1 MEKILVIEDEINIAR
16 NIKQILDLSDFYTIT
31 AEDGAEGVE
40 LAKEEIPDLILCD
53 VMMPNLDGYQVLTEL
68 KKDSKTEN
76 IPFIFLT
83 AKSDR
88 PDFRKGMELGAD
100 DYLTKPF
107 TPDELLTAVSTRLA
121 KHQKM
126 KKQAQEKMDELSSRI
141 QKALPHELYT
151 PLNGMMVSASL
162 LNEYAESMSI
172 EEIKDMAKTLLDS
185 SQRLHQISEKFVLY
199 TYLEFLTSNPEK
211 LEQVRQKKYNCFT
224 KTIIESIAKIEAQT
238 FNRSSDLVLEI
249 EEASI
254 NTSENDLHK
263 IVKELVNN
271 GFKFSLQGQQVK
283 ILSKVSDDNS
293 YHLFV
298 INEGKGMTA
307 EQLDEIG
314 SFRQFH
320 QEFFSQE
327 GCGLGLAIVK
337 KLINIY
343 QGSMRIESFI
353 DNQTVVHII
362 LPLGEK

>member
-16 NIKQILDLSDFYTIT
+16 NIKQILDLSNFYTIT
-31 AEDGAEGVE
+31 ADNGSEGVE
-40 LAKEEIPDLILCD
+40 LAKEEMPDLILCD

-68 KKDSKTEN
+68 KKDGKTDN

-88 PDFRKGMELGAD
+88 PYFRKGMELGAD

-107 TPDELLTAVSTRLA
+107 TPDELFTAVNTCLA

-126 KKQAQEKMDELSSRI
+126 KKQAQDKIDELSSRI

-162 LNEYAESMSI
+162 LNEYAESMSV

-199 TYLEFLTSNPEK
+199 TYLEFLTNNSEK
-211 LEQVRQKKYNCFT
+211 LEETRQKQYSCFT
-224 KTIIESIAKIEAQT
+224 KTIIENIAKIEAEA
-238 FNRSSDLVLEI
+238 FNRKSDLALEI

-254 NTSENDLHK
+254 KTSESDLHR

-271 GFKFSLQGQQVK
+271 SFKFSHQGQQVK
-283 ILSKVSDDNS
+283 ILSKISDDDS
-293 YHLFV
+293 YHLFI
-298 INEGKGMTA
+298 INEGKCMTS
-307 EQLDEIG
+307 EQLEEIG

-343 QGSMRIESFI
+343 QGSIRIESLI
-353 DNQTVVHII
+353 NNQTVVHII
-362 LPLGEK
+362 LPLGEA